1 MYLYNYAKHNLLD
14 LVLSLKLEKLRRE
27 EKVNL
32 SINMV
37 DVVTRICAEGIK
49 AQNKN
54 ISERELLEKLRERL
68 RYSKNLR
75 KQSLYLRSY

>member
-1 MYLYNYAKHNLLD
+1 
-14 LVLSLKLEKLRRE
+14 VLSLKLEKLRPE

-75 KQSLYLRSY
+75 KQSPYLRSY

>member
-1 MYLYNYAKHNLLD
+1 
-14 LVLSLKLEKLRRE
+14 VPFLKLEKLKPE
-27 EKVNL
+27 EKVDL

-54 ISERELLEKLRERL
+54 ISEKELLGKLRDRL
-68 RYSKNLR
+68 RYGKHLER
-75 KQSLYLRSY
+75 V

>member
-1 MYLYNYAKHNLLD
+1 M
-14 LVLSLKLEKLRRE
+14 SFLKLEKLKPE
-27 EKVNL
+27 ERVNL

-54 ISERELLEKLRERL
+54 IREKELLEKLRDRL
-68 RYSKNLR
+68 RYSKQLER
-75 KQSLYLRSY
+75 V

>member
-1 MYLYNYAKHNLLD
+1 M
-14 LVLSLKLEKLRRE
+14 SLKLEKLGSE

-49 AQNKN
+49 VQNKN
-54 ISERELLEKLRERL
+54 ISERELLERLRERM
-68 RYSKNLR
+68 RYSKHLKR
-75 KQSLYLRSY
+75 V

>member
-1 MYLYNYAKHNLLD
+1 
-14 LVLSLKLEKLRRE
+14 LKLEKLRSE

-54 ISERELLEKLRERL
+54 ISEKELLEKLRDRL
-68 RYSKNLR
+68 RYGKNLER
-75 KQSLYLRSY
+75 V

>member
-1 MYLYNYAKHNLLD
+1 M
-14 LVLSLKLEKLRRE
+14 LSLKLEKLGSE

-49 AQNKN
+49 VQNKN
-54 ISERELLEKLRERL
+54 ISERELLERLRERM
-68 RYSKNLR
+68 RYSKHLKR
-75 KQSLYLRSY
+75 V

>member
-1 MYLYNYAKHNLLD
+1 
-14 LVLSLKLEKLRRE
+14 VLSLKLEKLGSE

-54 ISERELLEKLRERL
+54 ISERELLERLRERM
-68 RYSKNLR
+68 RYSKHLER
-75 KQSLYLRSY
+75 V

>member
-1 MYLYNYAKHNLLD
+1 
-14 LVLSLKLEKLRRE
+14 LKLEKLRPE

-37 DVVTRICAEGIK
+37 DVVTYICAEGIK

-54 ISERELLEKLRERL
+54 ISERELLERLRERM
-68 RYSKNLR
+68 RYSKRLKR
-75 KQSLYLRSY
+75 V

>member
-1 MYLYNYAKHNLLD
+1 M
-14 LVLSLKLEKLRRE
+14 LSLKLEKLRSE

-54 ISERELLEKLRERL
+54 ISEKELLEKLRDRL
-68 RYSKNLR
+68 RYGKNLER
-75 KQSLYLRSY
+75 V

>member
-1 MYLYNYAKHNLLD
+1 
-14 LVLSLKLEKLRRE
+14 LKLEKLKPE

-37 DVVTRICAEGIK
+37 DVVTSICAEGIK

-68 RYSKNLR
+68 RFSKHLER
-75 KQSLYLRSY
+75 V

>member
-1 MYLYNYAKHNLLD
+1 MF
-14 LVLSLKLEKLRRE
+14 LKLEKLRSE

-54 ISERELLEKLRERL
+54 ISEKELLEKLRDRL
-68 RYSKNLR
+68 RYGKNLER
-75 KQSLYLRSY
+75 V

>member
-1 MYLYNYAKHNLLD
+1 MKLGK
-14 LVLSLKLEKLRRE
+14 LKPE

-54 ISERELLEKLRERL
+54 ISEKELLEKLRERL
-68 RYSKNLR
+68 RYSKHLER
-75 KQSLYLRSY
+75 V

>member
-1 MYLYNYAKHNLLD
+1 
-14 LVLSLKLEKLRRE
+14 VLSLKLEKLGSE

-37 DVVTRICAEGIK
+37 DVVIRICAEGIK

-54 ISERELLEKLRERL
+54 ISERELLERLRERM
-68 RYSKNLR
+68 RYSKHLKR
-75 KQSLYLRSY
+75 V

>member
-1 MYLYNYAKHNLLD
+1 M
-14 LVLSLKLEKLRRE
+14 KLEKLKPE

-37 DVVTRICAEGIK
+37 DVVTCICAEGVK

-54 ISERELLEKLRERL
+54 VNERELLKKLGERL

-75 KQSLYLRSY
+75 K

>member
-1 MYLYNYAKHNLLD
+1 M
-14 LVLSLKLEKLRRE
+14 SLKLEKLRSE

-54 ISERELLEKLRERL
+54 ISEKELLEKLRDRL
-68 RYSKNLR
+68 RYGKNLER
-75 KQSLYLRSY
+75 V

>member
-1 MYLYNYAKHNLLD
+1 
-14 LVLSLKLEKLRRE
+14 LKLEKLKPE

-49 AQNKN
+49 AKNKK
-54 ISERELLEKLRERL
+54 ISERELLEKLRERM
-68 RYSKNLR
+68 RYSKHLER
-75 KQSLYLRSY
+75 V

>member
-1 MYLYNYAKHNLLD
+1 MYLNNYAKHSLD
-14 LVLSLKLEKLRRE
+14 LGQPLKLEKLSPE

-54 ISERELLEKLRERL
+54 ISERASGKT
-68 RYSKNLR
+68 
-75 KQSLYLRSY
+75 

>member
-1 MYLYNYAKHNLLD
+1 M
-14 LVLSLKLEKLRRE
+14 KLEKLKPE

-68 RYSKNLR
+68 HYSNHLER
-75 KQSLYLRSY
+75 V

>member
-1 MYLYNYAKHNLLD
+1 
-14 LVLSLKLEKLRRE
+14 LKLEKLRPE
-27 EKVNL
+27 EKANS

-37 DVVTRICAEGIK
+37 DVVTCICAEGVK

-54 ISERELLEKLRERL
+54 VSERELLKKLGERL

-75 KQSLYLRSY
+75 KQSLHLRSC

>member
-1 MYLYNYAKHNLLD
+1 
-14 LVLSLKLEKLRRE
+14 LKLEKLGSE

-49 AQNKN
+49 VQNKN
-54 ISERELLEKLRERL
+54 ISERELLERLRERM
-68 RYSKNLR
+68 RYSKHLKR
-75 KQSLYLRSY
+75 V

>member
-1 MYLYNYAKHNLLD
+1 MWF
-14 LVLSLKLEKLRRE
+14 LKLGKLKPE

-54 ISERELLEKLRERL
+54 ISEKELLEKLRERL
-68 RYSKNLR
+68 RYSKHLER
-75 KQSLYLRSY
+75 V